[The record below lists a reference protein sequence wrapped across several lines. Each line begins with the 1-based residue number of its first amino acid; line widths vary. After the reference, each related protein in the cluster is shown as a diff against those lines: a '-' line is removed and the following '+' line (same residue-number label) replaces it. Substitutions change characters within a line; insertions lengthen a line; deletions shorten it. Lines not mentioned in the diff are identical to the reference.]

1 MCCKH
6 TYYHYLH
13 FFYEIPLVLTML
25 SPICFWVA
33 RISLFSLLRKN
44 LQQSF
49 GWREIFVFVTV
60 FVLVFITVFVII
72 FVFVF
77 VVRIVATKFEV
88 VRASELW
95 LAVAQHKLQLATY
108 SRIRYLFHYRWWLQI
123 NFSLPM
129 DCHQNKVLAGFEAT
143 LRHLVWWILTYICK
157 EGERNT
163 LQWTFLNFQGEVIY
177 SFIRNTS

>member
-1 MCCKH
+1 MFYIVH
-6 TYYHYLH
+6 YYHYLH
-13 FFYEIPLVLTML
+13 FFCEIPLVLTML

-49 GWREIFVFVTV
+49 GWREIFVFV
-60 FVLVFITVFVII
+60 FVFITVFVII

-143 LRHLVWWILTYICK
+143 LRHLVWWILIYICK
-157 EGERNT
+157 DGERNT
-163 LQWTFLNFQGEVIY
+163 LQ
-177 SFIRNTS
+177 